1 MSGRRKAN
9 PNKLSAVE
17 MRIETDEEDGAEKS
31 VQENEFGQ
39 DENAADEGRLQVDNV
54 GIRDLAKELISI
66 AWLLT
71 LCLLIILVVQVK
83 RQHTNLLLCLF

>member
-9 PNKLSAVE
+9 PNKLPAVE
-17 MRIETDEEDGAEKS
+17 MRIEADEEDGAERS

-54 GIRDLAKELISI
+54 GIRDLAKGLISI
-66 AWLLT
+66 AWLLNS
-71 LCLLIILVVQVK
+71 LLTHHPSCPSQK
-83 RQHTNLLLCLF
+83 AAH